1 MPITI
6 AIIAATAKAGC
17 FLIGSLVH
25 EVNELTKR
33 FGVDHEEAAIAK
45 TPSLLIKD
53 EQLGRLQETPKVPSR
68 NALVLYASRAVVLTM

>member
-6 AIIAATAKAGC
+6 AIVAAIAKAGC

-33 FGVDHEEAAIAK
+33 FGVDHEEVVIA
-45 TPSLLIKD
+45 TRASSLLIKV
-53 EQLGRLQETPKVPSR
+53 EQLGRLQETPK
-68 NALVLYASRAVVLTM
+68 AK